1 MLTKTKNAVDV
12 MYKRAQKCL
21 EDNGLDP
28 SLFNMMIGFYRN
40 YSSGP
45 AEIFEHSQ
53 WETKPKSLRE
63 FMSRIQCK
71 GGQGKEA
78 IEIGFWF
85 AN

>member
-12 MYKRAQKCL
+12 MYERAQKCL

-45 AEIFEHSQ
+45 DDIFEHSQ

-71 GGQGKEA
+71 GGQGNEA
-78 IEIGFWF
+78 MEIGFWF